1 MRFQDEAHSA
11 SRLGVNFELVTRAFM
26 IRLIQP
32 TSTCYAKET
41 PVHIERK
48 ACHN

>member
-1 MRFQDEAHSA
+1 MRFQDEALWA
-11 SRLGVNFELVTRAFM
+11 SRLGVNFELGTRPFV

-32 TSTCYAKET
+32 TSICDAKET

-48 ACHN
+48 ACQN